1 MLRRSYRSALGIVAA
16 LGVTA
21 AAITLPTRAV
31 AAEPFVINAILP
43 LTGPASFIGLEERQ
57 ALDLLADKTNR
68 SGGIRGR
75 MIQFSVADDQ
85 SNPQIAVQLLS
96 GLIAKKAGLVVGSS
110 STGPC
115 GAMMPLVAEN
125 GPVMYCLSPGL
136 HPPAGAFA
144 FSSSVSTKD
153 ELVAIARFSRGRNWK
168 KIALITST
176 DATGQD
182 AERSAT
188 DAFSGPENK
197 GVEIVA
203 REHFNVSDIS
213 TTAQMS
219 RLKATNP
226 DLIIAWT
233 TGTPF
238 GTILRSISDVGVTT
252 PIVTTDGNETYVQM
266 KQYKS
271 FMPANLFFPAKPAL
285 VRESADN
292 PAYSPALRKQ
302 IASYFAAF
310 REHGV
315 EPDNGQ
321 SLAWDPGNLILDA
334 YRKLGFDAT
343 AQQLKAYMDGVKG
356 FVGVAG
362 EYDFKESPQRGLTAK
377 NAIVV
382 HWNTAKNRWDAV
394 SKLGGEP
401 LH

>member
-1 MLRRSYRSALGIVAA
+1 MLLRSLRSALGVAA
-16 LGVTA
+16 
-21 AAITLPTRAV
+21 TLAV
-31 AAEPFVINAILP
+31 AVAVLTVPEPAGAADPFVINAILP
-43 LTGPASFIGLEERQ
+43 LTGPAAFIGLEERQ
-57 ALDLLADKTNR
+57 ALDLLADRTNR
-68 SGGIRGR
+68 GGGIRGR
-75 MIQFSVADDQ
+75 TIQFSITDDQ
-85 SNPQIAVQLLS
+85 SNPQLSVQLLS
-96 GLIAKKAGLVVGSS
+96 GLIAKNVSLIIGSS

-115 GAMMPLVAEN
+115 GAMMPLVKD

-136 HPPAGAFA
+136 HPPAGSYA
-144 FSSSVSTKD
+144 FSGSVSTKD
-153 ELVAIARFSRGRNWK
+153 ELVALARYSRGRHWK

-188 DAFSGPENK
+188 AAFSGPENT

-203 REHFNVSDIS
+203 REHFNASDIS
-213 TTAQMS
+213 TSAQMT
-219 RLKATNP
+219 RLKAAKP

-238 GTILRSISDVGVTT
+238 GTILRSVADVGVTT

-266 KQYKS
+266 NQYKS
-271 FMPANLFFPAKPAL
+271 FMPANLYFPAKPAL
-285 VRESADN
+285 VRESAEN

-302 IASYFAAF
+302 IANYFAAF

-321 SLAWDPGNLILDA
+321 SLAWDPAIIALEA
-334 YRKLGFDAT
+334 FRQLGFDAT
-343 AQQLKAYMDGVKG
+343 AAQIKAYLEGLHG
-356 FVGVAG
+356 FTGVAG
-362 EYDFKESPQRGLTAK
+362 NYDFRESPQRGLTEK

-382 HWNTAKNRWDAV
+382 HWNKAKHRWDTV

>member
-1 MLRRSYRSALGIVAA
+1 MMRLSFRSAFGVAA
-16 LGVTA
+16 AFGIA
-21 AAITLPTRAV
+21 AALALPTRTV
-31 AAEPFVINAILP
+31 AADPFVINVILP

-68 SGGIRGR
+68 GGGIRGR
-75 MIQFSVADDQ
+75 MIQFSVEDDQ
-85 SNPQIAVQLLS
+85 SNPQLSVQLLS
-96 GLIAKKAGLVVGSS
+96 GLIAKKVSVVVGSS

-115 GAMMPLVAEN
+115 GAMMPLIAES
-125 GPVMYCLSPGL
+125 GPLMYCLSPGL
-136 HPPAGAFA
+136 HPAPNTYA

-153 ELVAIARFSRGRNWK
+153 ELIAIARYSRGRNWK

-197 GVEIVA
+197 GAEIVA

-213 TTAQMS
+213 TTAQLS
-219 RLKATNP
+219 RIKAANP

-238 GTILRSISDVGVTT
+238 GTILRSISDVGIKT

-266 KQYKS
+266 KQYAS
-271 FMPANLFFPAKPAL
+271 FMPANLYFPAKPAL

-302 IASYFAAF
+302 IANYFAAF

-321 SLAWDPGNLILDA
+321 SLAWDPGNLVLDA
-334 YRKLGFDAT
+334 FRQLGFEAT
-343 AQQLKAYMDGVKG
+343 AAQLKAHFEGLHGYT
-356 FVGVAG
+356 GVAG
-362 EYDFKESPQRGLTAK
+362 EYDFRDGSQRGLTQS
-377 NAIVV
+377 NAMVV
-382 HWNTAKNRWDAV
+382 HWNVVKNRWDTV

-401 LH
+401 LR